1 MLLMLTWEHV
11 ISVKPLVNANKAGDL
26 YFASHLDANTKI
38 AAEIQITSQQKH
50 LLKMINIYKY
60 KHNT

>member
-1 MLLMLTWEHV
+1 MNVAYAHLRTCNLCETSSECQQ
-11 ISVKPLVNANKAGDL
+11 SRR
-26 YFASHLDANTKI
+26 SHLDANTKI
-38 AAEIQITSQQKH
+38 AAEIQINSQQKH